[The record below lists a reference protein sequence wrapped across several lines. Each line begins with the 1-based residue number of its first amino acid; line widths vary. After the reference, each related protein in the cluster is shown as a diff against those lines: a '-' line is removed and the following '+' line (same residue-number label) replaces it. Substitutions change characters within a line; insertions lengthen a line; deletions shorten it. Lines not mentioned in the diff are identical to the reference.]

1 MGDEREPTMEVE
13 VGELKD
19 AATKDAAS
27 EGRRESTLD
36 AVLGE
41 LEDELE
47 GEAAASPEPPRPK
60 SSLPPPLPPR
70 TQSRPPTRSMS
81 APPPPPP
88 RRSAPPPPKPPRSGR
103 PAPLARPASA
113 PPPLR
118 PKIKGLGRAGGP
130 APSRQHITTAHGMPA
145 PQLEP
150 DSDEQTLVLDNL
162 GSEPLREVAA
172 SLVADWEPELAE
184 TKDRARRARL
194 AYELARLHE
203 GPLSDA
209 EGALDRARELYA
221 RALDDQKDHV
231 PALRGA
237 RRVALAQKRWRDAL
251 PYFDAEARL
260 TADSKKKASLL
271 YAKGR
276 VLEDVLG
283 DDEKAKQAYKTAAE
297 LDRADVAIVTALE
310 QRDRAETAWG
320 ELERTLERKAN
331 AVAKDA
337 RHRAALIVERAR
349 VMEHRANRVDAA
361 LELYE
366 TALRLDPH
374 ATSAN
379 VALERL
385 CHAQKRWRDLIRVL
399 ERRAAQSTHPEER
412 ALALYRVGRLHAER
426 LGNRDEALD
435 ALERAAKEQP
445 DDPLVL
451 EELASLLERAERW
464 PRLVDVI
471 ARLASVTPEAQEQL
485 ALWHRIGNLLDER
498 LQRPAQAREAFE
510 RALGIDPTHVP
521 TLQALG
527 RIYEQ
532 AQAWDALVA
541 MHLAEAEDA
550 KDLKRRAAAHARV
563 AEVIER
569 TGESLDDAMAHHARA
584 LSLQPGYAPSFKA
597 LTRLYADAGKHRA
610 LVELYERA
618 VEQAAEQE
626 PAITYL
632 FKIGS
637 IYEDQL
643 AEHAQAAHAYAR
655 ILERDEAHLGA
666 LHALQRATERAGRYE
681 ELARA
686 LEREAE
692 LRTEDARVV
701 DLLQGAAEIRDE
713 RLGDAE
719 GAMTRYRRVLEIDGS
734 YAPALAGLGRI
745 YHRTGR
751 WDDLLE
757 LYERE
762 LELDPKGASAPA
774 LLHKMGSLCEERIG
788 DELRA
793 IDCYKRALDVD
804 ARHRPSLTS
813 MSRRLA
819 ARRDWPEL
827 VRILELEL
835 DGLSEPRARA
845 RAAYRLGEVHE
856 QHLEAPDRA
865 AAAYETALA
874 AWPGHAPSLEA
885 LARLRAMQGA
895 WRRLV
900 DQLEEEA
907 AEAEDP
913 QRAVDRLVRAG
924 ELWSRALDD
933 PRRAVGCYERALE
946 IVPAH
951 LEALLAVE
959 QLYRRLARTDALAKT
974 YGALARV
981 LGDPG
986 ARVAALR
993 ELARIVEKDPARAGE
1008 QRTVHEAIL
1017 QLAPDDP
1024 AALEALERL
1033 ALAKDDRALLAKVDQ
1048 RLALRAGDA
1057 KIASAY
1063 QTRLAESLEVAGDPA
1078 ALDAYRGALT
1088 SDPENVAAAKG
1099 LSRVAKRRG
1108 EPSVVVDAARRE
1120 ANVTPDPQRAAR
1132 LWVEAA
1138 RVLRADIGDAK
1149 GALGDYER
1157 ALELWP
1163 DDADAAAGVVE
1174 LLLEAKQA
1182 ARAADRLARAAAS
1195 AKRPERVAALWMEV
1209 ARLQSELSNNV
1220 PGAITSL
1227 GRVLKESPNHVPAL
1241 RELAALHGRQGRWAE
1256 AAELLAKVIQ
1266 LAPSRE
1272 VLERA
1277 HLSLAEIWD
1286 EKLDDPS
1293 RALVSLQ
1300 AVLSLE
1306 ENHPE
1311 ALARLARLSARTG
1324 DPDKAMQ
1331 TLRRLADRSQGADKA
1346 AALVELSRLAQ
1357 QQGDEEA
1364 ARQSALAAL
1373 AIGGPGSAG
1382 AARHLELAVEASDW
1396 QDHAGGLRAWLRE
1409 AADPL
1414 RRRTARVEIARIY
1427 REELARPSRAVEE
1440 LEKAVKE
1447 QPTDV
1452 DLRVQLAVAL
1462 RLAGHHE
1469 ESAAE
1474 LRLMIGEYP
1483 ADGRLWRE
1491 LARTLHA
1498 VGDLDAARR
1507 ALMPLAL
1514 LGEAT
1519 AGEQRELSQYK
1530 HRPGRAHAGALEAS
1544 LLEAFYPVA
1553 RTAGLTELLRRLTPA
1568 IGKLYPPDYD
1578 AFGVSSR
1585 DKLGPRSSE
1594 ATRALADRIAA
1605 IFGVAD
1611 FHLFL
1616 HRARGRGTSV
1626 ELGEPAAIM
1635 MPAGLH
1641 DLGEAHAVFAL
1652 ARAMSDIAI
1661 GLHAVDKL
1669 TPRELEIV
1677 LASVS
1682 RRVAPGFGQGLT
1694 GEDVLD
1700 DIGKRLYK
1708 ALPRKSRKQLDDLAR
1723 SYVGASAIEF
1733 AQYVEAMMT
1742 SANRIALLVCD
1753 DLAAAV
1759 EVLRRNER
1767 DLAGLE
1773 GAALLRHP
1781 IVARL
1786 VRFWVS
1792 PDAEALRERCGLRVP
1807 SGPQPSQ
1814 PAS

>member
-1 MGDEREPTMEVE
+1 MEVE

-19 AATKDAAS
+19 AEPRS
-27 EGRRESTLD
+27 RRESTLD

-41 LEDELE
+41 LEDQVADERV
-47 GEAAASPEPPRPK
+47 APPPPPRPK

-70 TQSRPPTRSMS
+70 SPSRPPTRSIS
-81 APPPPPP
+81 APPPP
-88 RRSAPPPPKPPRSGR
+88 RSAPPPPRSAPPPPRS
-103 PAPLARPASA
+103 APPRAPSPSHPPSA

-130 APSRQHITTAHGMPA
+130 PPGRQHITTAHGMPA
-145 PQLEP
+145 PPLEP
-150 DSDEQTLVLDNL
+150 DSDEQTLVLENI
-162 GSEPLREVAA
+162 GSKPLRE
-172 SLVADWEPELAE
+172 SLEGLAEDWARELDE
-184 TKDRARRARL
+184 TKDRGRRARL
-194 AYELARLHE
+194 AHELGRLHE
-203 GPLSDA
+203 GPLAGD
-209 EGALDRARELYA
+209 GALDRARDFYG
-221 RALDDQKDHV
+221 RALDAQKDHL
-231 PALRGA
+231 PSLRGA

-251 PYFDAEARL
+251 PFFDQEARL

-276 VLEDVLG
+276 VLEDALG
-283 DDEKAKQAYKTAAE
+283 DEEKAKQAYRTAAE
-297 LDRADVAIVTALE
+297 LDRADVAIVEALE
-310 QRDRAETAWG
+310 QRDRAEASWSA
-320 ELERTLERKAN
+320 LERTLERKAN

-349 VMEHRANRVDAA
+349 VLEHREKRVDAA
-361 LELYE
+361 IELYE

-374 ATSAN
+374 ASGAN
-379 VALERL
+379 AALERL
-385 CHAQKRWRDLIRVL
+385 CHLQKRWRDLIRVL
-399 ERRAAQSTHPEER
+399 ERRAAQSEDPAER

-435 ALERAAKEQP
+435 ALERATRERP

-451 EELASLLERAERW
+451 EELASLLERSEAW
-464 PRLVDVI
+464 ARLVEVLG
-471 ARLASVTPEAQEQL
+471 RLATVTAEGQEQL

-498 LQRPAQAREAFE
+498 LQRPAQAREAYE

-541 MHLAEAEDA
+541 MHLAEAEEA
-550 KDLKRRAAAHARV
+550 KDAKRRAAAHARV
-563 AEVIER
+563 AEVLER

-597 LTRLYADAGKHRA
+597 LTRLYADAGKHRP
-610 LVELYERA
+610 LIELYERA
-618 VEQAAEQE
+618 VEQASERE

-632 FKIGS
+632 FKIGA
-637 IYEDQL
+637 IYEDHL
-643 AEHAQAAHAYAR
+643 SEHAQAAHAYER
-655 ILERDEAHLGA
+655 ILGLDEAHLGA
-666 LHALQRATERAGRYE
+666 LHALQRATERAGRFE

-701 DLLQGAAEIRDE
+701 DLLQGAAEIRDT
-713 RLGDAE
+713 RLGDAD
-719 GAMTRYRRVLEIDGS
+719 GAIARYRQVLEIDAG

-757 LYERE
+757 LYEQE
-762 LELDPKGASAPA
+762 LELEPKGASAAA

-788 DELRA
+788 DEVRA
-793 IDCYKRALDVD
+793 IECYKRALDVD
-804 ARHRPSLTS
+804 ARHRPSLASLT
-813 MSRRLA
+813 RRLA

-835 DGLSEPRARA
+835 DGLSEPSARA

-874 AWPGHAPSLEA
+874 AEPGHPPSLEA

-907 AEAEDP
+907 ADASDP
-913 QRAVDRLVRAG
+913 RRAVDRLVRAG

-946 IVPAH
+946 LAPQH

-959 QLYRRLARTDALAKT
+959 QLYRRLARHDALART

-993 ELARIVEKDPARAGE
+993 ELARLVEKEAAKDPARASE
-1008 QRTVHEAIL
+1008 LRQVHETIL

-1024 AALEALERL
+1024 GALEALERL
-1033 ALAKDDRALLAKVDQ
+1033 ALAKDDRALLARIDQ
-1048 RLALRAGDA
+1048 RLALRSGDA
-1057 KIASAY
+1057 KVASAY
-1063 QTRLAESLEVAGDPA
+1063 QTRLAESLEAGGDPA
-1078 ALDAYRGALT
+1078 ALDAYRAALK

-1099 LSRVAKRRG
+1099 LSRVAEKRG

-1120 ANVTPDPQRAAR
+1120 ARVTPDARRAAR
-1132 LWVEAA
+1132 LWVKAA
-1138 RVLRADIGDAK
+1138 RTLRDEIGDAK
-1149 GALGDYER
+1149 GALADYER

-1163 DDADAAAGVVE
+1163 DDADAAAGVVA
-1174 LLLEAKQA
+1174 LLVEAKQA
-1182 ARAADRLARAAAS
+1182 PRAADRLARAAGS
-1195 AKRPERVAALWMEV
+1195 AKSPERVAALWMEV
-1209 ARLQSELSNNV
+1209 ARLQSELSSNLS
-1220 PGAITSL
+1220 GAVTAL
-1227 GRVLKESPNHVPAL
+1227 GRVLKETPNHVPAL
-1241 RELAALHGRQGRWAE
+1241 RQLAALHGRQGRWTE

-1266 LAPSRE
+1266 LAPSRDA
-1272 VLERA
+1272 LRDA

-1286 EKLDDPS
+1286 ERLDDPS

-1306 ENHPE
+1306 ENHPA

-1324 DPDKAMQ
+1324 DPDKARQ
-1331 TLRRLADRSQGADKA
+1331 TLQRLADSSAGADKA

-1364 ARQSALAAL
+1364 ARQTALAAL
-1373 AIGGPGSAG
+1373 AIGGPESPG
-1382 AARHLELAVEASDW
+1382 AARHIELTVEPSDW

-1414 RRRTARVEIARIY
+1414 RRRAARVEIARIY
-1427 REELARPSRAVEE
+1427 RDELARPSRAVEE

-1452 DLRVQLAVAL
+1452 ELRVQLAVAL
-1462 RLAGHHE
+1462 RLSGAHE

-1498 VGDLDAARR
+1498 VGDLEAARR
-1507 ALMPLAL
+1507 ALMPLVL
-1514 LGEAT
+1514 LGEASP
-1519 AGEQRELSQYK
+1519 GERQEVEKYR
-1530 HRPGRAHAGALEAS
+1530 HRPGRAHPNALDGS
-1544 LLEAFYPVA
+1544 ILDAFYPVA
-1553 RTAGLTELLRRLTPA
+1553 RTQGLTDLLRHLTPA

-1585 DKLGPRSSE
+1585 DKIGPRSSE
-1594 ATRALADRIAA
+1594 PTRALADRVAA
-1605 IFGVAD
+1605 IFGVGE
-1611 FHLFL
+1611 FHLFV
-1616 HRARGRGTSV
+1616 HRARGRGTEV
-1626 ELGEPAAIM
+1626 ELGEPPSIMTPAAVM
-1635 MPAGLH
+1635 
-1641 DLGEAHAVFAL
+1641 DLGEAHATFAL

-1694 GEDVLD
+1694 SEDILD
-1700 DIGKRLYK
+1700 DVGKRLYK
-1708 ALPRKSRKQLDDLAR
+1708 ALPRKSKKALDDVAR
-1723 SYVGASAIEF
+1723 AYVSASAIEF

-1759 EVLRRNER
+1759 EVLRRSER

-1773 GAALLRHP
+1773 GTALLRHP
-1781 IVARL
+1781 IIARL

-1792 PDAEALRERCGLRVP
+1792 PDAEVLRERCGLRAP
-1807 SGPQPSQ
+1807 SGAHSSP
-1814 PAS
+1814 